1 MFERVTAKVS
11 CVAIVS
17 HDAGGAEILSSWL
30 LRSDDLC
37 YVVLEGP
44 AIAIFNNKCSGVKRL
59 TLNEAI
65 TKCDWVLC
73 GTGWAS
79 DLERKAIKHG
89 KQQGKKTVAYL
100 DHWVNYNE
108 RFEEIDG
115 SVILPDE
122 IWVGDK
128 HARLIA
134 ETAFPNIPIKLQI
147 NPYLEDLRRDLSKI
161 ETKRKSTKKVLIL
174 YICEPLREHAYLKYG
189 NERHWGYTEEGALK
203 YFLKNIKFLHL
214 DIESITIRP
223 HPSEKLDKY
232 HWANALAPDLISFGG
247 GKSLMHEITE
257 ADIVVGCGSMAM
269 VVALL
274 ADKRVISCIPPGGS
288 PCKLPQAG
296 IESMQEIVKRK
307 S

>member
-1 MFERVTAKVS
+1 MTAKVS

-37 YVVLEGP
+37 SVVLEGP
-44 AIAIFNNKCSGVKRL
+44 AIAIFNNKCSDVKRL
-59 TLNEAI
+59 SLDEAI

-79 DLERKAIKHG
+79 NLERQAIKLG
-89 KQQGKKTVAYL
+89 KKQGKKTVAFL
-100 DHWVNYNE
+100 DHWVHYKE

-128 HARLIA
+128 HAKLIA
-134 ETAFPNIPIKLQI
+134 EAVFPNISVKLQI
-147 NPYLEDLRRDLSKI
+147 NPYLEDLRIDLSKI
-161 ETKRKSTKKVLIL
+161 DTKKISTKKVLIL
-174 YICEPLREHAYLKYG
+174 YICEPLRDHAYLKYG
-189 NERHWGYTEEGALK
+189 NERHWGYTEEDALK

-232 HWANALAPDLISFGG
+232 HWVKALAPDLISFGG
-247 GKSLMHEITE
+247 GKSLIHEVTE
-257 ADIVVGCGSMAM
+257 ADVVVGCGSMAM
-269 VVALL
+269 VIALL
-274 ADKRVISCIPPGGS
+274 ASKRVISCIPPGGS
-288 PCKLPQAG
+288 SCKLPQAE
-296 IESMQEIVKRK
+296 IECMQILVERK
-307 S
+307 N